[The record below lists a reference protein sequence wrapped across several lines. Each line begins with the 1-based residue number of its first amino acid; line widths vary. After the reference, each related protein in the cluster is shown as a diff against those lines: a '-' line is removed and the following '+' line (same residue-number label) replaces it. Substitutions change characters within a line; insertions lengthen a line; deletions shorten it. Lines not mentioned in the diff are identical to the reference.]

1 MKRYFRRAIQDLLS
15 NRFLNGVTVVTISL
29 SILIVS
35 AFALFLANVGDLVN
49 IWRQGVRMMVYLQP
63 DLQQDR
69 IPGLRSEIQNM
80 YGVAETRFIS
90 KEEAIERLREQM
102 QRQSSIMVGLDH
114 NPLPDAFEIRMIPA
128 TQTEEKMETLA
139 TELEQ
144 LPEVEEVEYGQQWIG
159 RLSSVFNLFRLAGTA
174 LGALFFMAAVFIVA
188 NTIRLLIYSRLEE
201 VEIMRLVGA
210 TDGFIKAPFY
220 IEGMILGAL
229 GGIIGLGSLFLMYV
243 AISSNVET
251 SLTGGSFAL
260 QFLSL
265 KILGAI
271 LLSSIFVGWF
281 GCYLSLKQFMST

>member
-1 MKRYFRRAIQDLLS
+1 MNRYYRRAIQDLIS
-15 NRFLNGVTVVTISL
+15 NRFLNSVTVVTISL

-49 IWRQGVRMMVYLQP
+49 VWRQGVRMMVYLQP
-63 DLQQDR
+63 DLQRDR
-69 IPGLRSEIQNM
+69 IPGLRAEIQSM
-80 YGVAETRFIS
+80 YGVAETSFIS
-90 KEEAIERLREQM
+90 KEEAIKRLREQM

-114 NPLPDAFEIRMIPA
+114 NPLPDAFEVRMIPT

-139 TELEQ
+139 MALEQ

-159 RLSSVFNLFRLAGTA
+159 RLTSVFNLFRLAGSA

-188 NTIRLLIYSRLEE
+188 NTIRLLIYARREE

-229 GGIIGLGSLFLMYV
+229 GGLIGLGSLFLMYV
-243 AISSNVET
+243 VVSSNVEA
-251 SLTGGSFAL
+251 SLTGGSFNL
-260 QFLSL
+260 RFLPL
-265 KILGAI
+265 EMVGAI
-271 LLSSIFVGWF
+271 LVSSIFVGWF
-281 GCYLSLKQFMST
+281 GCYLSLKQFLKA

>member
-1 MKRYFRRAIQDLLS
+1 MNRYYRRAIQDLIS
-15 NRFLNGVTVVTISL
+15 NRFLNSVTVVTISL

-49 IWRQGVRMMVYLQP
+49 VWRQGVRMMVYLQP
-63 DLQQDR
+63 DLQRDR
-69 IPGLRSEIQNM
+69 IPGLRAEIQSM
-80 YGVAETRFIS
+80 YGVAETSFIS
-90 KEEAIERLREQM
+90 KEEAIKRLREQM

-114 NPLPDAFEIRMIPA
+114 NPLPDAFEVRMIPT

-139 TELEQ
+139 MALEQ

-159 RLSSVFNLFRLAGTA
+159 RLTSVFNLFRLAGSA

-188 NTIRLLIYSRLEE
+188 NTIRLLIYARREE

-229 GGIIGLGSLFLMYV
+229 GGLIGLGSLFLMYV
-243 AISSNVET
+243 VVSSNVEA
-251 SLTGGSFAL
+251 SLTGGSFNL
-260 QFLSL
+260 RFLPL
-265 KILGAI
+265 EIVGAI
-271 LLSSIFVGWF
+271 LVSSIFVGWF
-281 GCYLSLKQFMST
+281 SCYLSLKQFLKA